1 MLPKADITRRRRNAL
16 MILTILLLLVNVS
29 YVLLTRW
36 RADEQLQQSL
46 DSEGATLQSTFH
58 LTLDTTYAAMLQLA
72 TAIADDQRV
81 QQAFWNGRLA
91 WQREGD
97 GGGGRQTTL
106 FRQQLLKLIS
116 PMWQRQMLNF
126 SARQFE
132 FHFGPGAVSFLRVHQ
147 PDLYGDRT
155 DALRHMIVDLNNDHM
170 ARSGLEF
177 GRTHAA
183 LRSAVPVWHESV
195 GLPRGYIGALEV
207 GTSFE
212 PILQLMLKQTGKH
225 AAILL
230 ERERIDQ
237 SLWQQFKGPYQRQRD
252 AGCPYYLEAATSDEI
267 QTLLANKEFR
277 AGYPGSSSTLIIQN
291 HGKIFAVTRFPL
303 FDYAAQRD
311 KSRESCGVVVIW
323 HDITDR
329 YIAHTNDKVLTI
341 IFAVVLFCLFELMLI
356 AGFRYSCQRLQ
367 ELIQEQTAEIA
378 TLAQRN
384 DAILNAAGDGI
395 IGLDQDGAITFA
407 NHSTESLTGWSID
420 EMLGKRLHELL
431 QHSSMNGK
439 TLSSNE
445 CAIMRCCRAGD
456 RTEIAGER
464 FTRKDGTVFQV
475 DYLVTPLHDH
485 SQGAVLVFRDIT
497 ERHELEQRIIWLA
510 HHDPLTGLPNRS
522 AFVERLETLQ
532 GLCRRDCRTIAVC
545 YLDLDGFKQINDQ
558 FGHEAGDAVLCETA
572 RRLNTVLRET
582 DVIAR
587 FGGDEFVAAMQ
598 VTPDQPDGAQLVA
611 ERLLQA
617 LRQPVLFL
625 DHELSVGVSIGIAYY
640 DPQQENSIDQ
650 TIRHADQALYQ
661 AKREGKHRI
670 VTFRFPQPS

>member
-16 MILTILLLLVNVS
+16 IILTILLLIVNIS
-29 YVLLTRW
+29 YVVLNRW
-36 RADEQLQQSL
+36 RADEQLQKSL
-46 DSEGATLQSTFH
+46 DSEGTTLQSTFH
-58 LTLDTTYAAMLQLA
+58 LTLDTTYAAMQQLA

-81 QQAFWNGRLA
+81 QQAFWDGKQA
-91 WQREGD
+91 WQQEGG
-97 GGGGRQTTL
+97 GGGGRRTAV
-106 FRQQLLKLIS
+106 FRKQLLNLVA
-116 PMWQRQMLNF
+116 PMWQRQMLSF

-132 FHFGPGAVSFLRVHQ
+132 FHFGPGAVNFLRVHQ
-147 PDLYGDRT
+147 PGLYGDRT
-155 DALRHMIVDLNNDHM
+155 DTIRRMIVDLNSDHV

-183 LRSAVPVWHESV
+183 LRSAVPVWHASSNQS
-195 GLPRGYIGALEV
+195 RSYIGALEV

-212 PILQLMLKQTGKH
+212 PVLRTILNQTGRN

-230 ERERIDQ
+230 ERERVDQ
-237 SLWQQFKGPYQRQRD
+237 SLWQQFQAQYQRQHD
-252 AGCPYYLEAATSDEI
+252 ATCPYYLETTTSDEI
-267 QTLLANKEFR
+267 QALLKNKEFR
-277 AGYPGSSSTLIIQN
+277 AGYPGISSTMIIPN
-291 HGKIFAVTRFPL
+291 RGKTFAVTRFPL
-303 FDYAAQRD
+303 YDYTAQRD
-311 KSRESCGVVVIW
+311 KSGESCGVVVIW

-341 IFAVVLFCLFELMLI
+341 IFSVVLFCLFELMLI

-420 EMLGKRLHELL
+420 EMLGKNLHQLL
-431 QHSSMNGK
+431 QHSSMNGQA
-439 TLSSNE
+439 LSADE
-445 CAIMRCCRAGD
+445 CAIMRCCHAGV

-464 FTRKDGTVFQV
+464 FKRKDGTVFQV

-572 RRLNTVLRET
+572 QRLNTVLRET

-598 VTPDQPDGAQLVA
+598 VTPDQPDGAHFVA
-611 ERLLQA
+611 ERLLHT
-617 LRQPVLFL
+617 LSQPVVFHGTALT
-625 DHELSVGVSIGIAYY
+625 VGASIGIAYY
-640 DPQQENSIDQ
+640 DPQQEDSIDQ

-670 VTFRFPQPS
+670 VTFRFNQDR